1 MNSISEEKA
10 KKYGICTVMSAFL
23 AVFCLFGYRSSFS
36 IMQGLIIADTGWS
49 TIQTSLGYCIMMT
62 IYAITAFFSGGLV
75 DKKGTRP
82 TYFIGAICCFLGF
95 FLTSI
100 FVKPGSDS
108 AYIVYLFTYGILMPP
123 KSSAVWWHGAK
134 AEWMNACFGC
144 LPESA
149 VTAWIGPLTLPANT
163 TPM

>member
-10 KKYGICTVMSAFL
+10 KRYGICTVMSAFL

-36 IMQGLIIADTGWS
+36 IMQSLIIADTGWT

-62 IYAITAFFSGGLV
+62 VYAITAFFSGGLV

-82 TYFIGAICCFLGF
+82 TYFIGAVCCFLGF

-100 FVKPGSDS
+100 FVKPGSPS
-108 AYIVYLFTYGILMPP
+108 AYIVYLFTYGLFAGVGTGRYRVTEAGCQ
-123 KSSAVWWHGAK
+123 AVEDFEEAIYLLKTGGK
-134 AEWMNACFGC
+134 
-144 LPESA
+144 
-149 VTAWIGPLTLPANT
+149 
-163 TPM
+163 

>member
-62 IYAITAFFSGGLV
+62 IDIAGDVVVEIQLLKLKHA
-75 DKKGTRP
+75 
-82 TYFIGAICCFLGF
+82 
-95 FLTSI
+95 
-100 FVKPGSDS
+100 
-108 AYIVYLFTYGILMPP
+108 LFGHV
-123 KSSAVWWHGAK
+123 AQHG
-134 AEWMNACFGC
+134 
-144 LPESA
+144 
-149 VTAWIGPLTLPANT
+149 
-163 TPM
+163 